1 MKTDPYSMSRKD
13 RDAER
18 VDNIL
23 GRKSG
28 GRVKNEDE
36 GTNIHIEI
44 NGNPKGEQT
53 ADMPVPMPPPPMP
66 MPPPAPPMGGLGGL
80 GGMGAKPPLPGIPG
94 AGPGGGAVALKRG
107 GRAQASGSGNP
118 PNSASDADSM
128 SGMRRRASGGRAK
141 APAGP
146 SIQLQEGGA
155 GGGMGRLEKTKDARR
170 HK

>member
-18 VDNIL
+18 VDHIL

-28 GRVKNEDE
+28 GRVKGDDE

-44 NGNPKGEQT
+44 NGNPKDEQT
-53 ADMPVPMPPPPMP
+53 ADMPMPMPPPMMP
-66 MPPPAPPMGGLGGL
+66 PPPPAPPMGGLGGL
-80 GGMGAKPPLPGIPG
+80 AGGMGPKPGLGGLP
-94 AGPGGGAVALKRG
+94 GPGGGAVALKR
-107 GRAQASGSGNP
+107 
-118 PNSASDADSM
+118 
-128 SGMRRRASGGRAK
+128 GGRAK

-155 GGGMGRLEKTKDARR
+155 GGGMGRLDKTKDARQ